1 MNYGLFLP
9 LKASCTKE
17 DETLDACFSDFV
29 YPFQGGLNTVVVNK
43 PYPIISMQLEE
54 DIEPLQALQI
64 TVQKRYRSLEVDEQ
78 AALLNKLKAYLHRTD
93 FPRS

>member
-1 MNYGLFLP
+1 
-9 LKASCTKE
+9 
-17 DETLDACFSDFV
+17 
-29 YPFQGGLNTVVVNK
+29 
-43 PYPIISMQLEE
+43 MQLEE

-64 TVQKRYRSLEVDEQ
+64 TVQKRYRILKVDEQ